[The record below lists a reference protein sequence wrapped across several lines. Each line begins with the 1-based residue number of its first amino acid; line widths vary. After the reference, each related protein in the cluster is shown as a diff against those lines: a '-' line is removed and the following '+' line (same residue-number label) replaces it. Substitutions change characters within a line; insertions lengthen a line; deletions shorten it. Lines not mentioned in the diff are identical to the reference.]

1 MRSQR
6 FRHEV
11 YDFSRGTV
19 GNLSDLK
26 LGKVNFLKRSSNV
39 VFTPTRGTRSRAG
52 SRAISSAT
60 LDKKPHS
67 LGKYM
72 STSGANKMFV
82 GAESSVYEA
91 GLASYAAQSLPIALN
106 GGPLSFEQLNDVLFC
121 AEHLGGHKPVCYIG
135 TSWEK
140 VELPIPVAGAVAVG
154 AGGNVDV
161 GTHHYRVRNLYTNGG
176 SKAYYVGSVV
186 LGVASIVN
194 FTLFPTVAPGGRA
207 DWRGWVLERTK
218 ANDPLGALGLYYRV
232 FEGNGATPSPYPDN
246 SADVNLWDAVTDGWY
261 TGPQEF
267 DGFIS
272 HRGRMFGWKGSLL
285 YPSWEIGGDAGTGI
299 MNFDPLNA
307 LRAGSDDGDTIL
319 AAKLQGARAV
329 IFKNRSSHFLEGS
342 DFDSFNV
349 VDIPDAGGI
358 AGPRCACTVN
368 GTTIVFYNEDGL
380 FIMRAS
386 TPEPFGWVEM
396 GEYISSV
403 NPARRS
409 SVVLTNVGN
418 RYLFM
423 SYSAG
428 VSLYNNEAI
437 MYDFNTRTW
446 SHFTE
451 FNAEDMLFQQDT
463 SFASSRIIVADGMDR
478 GAPPAHAYQLYSE
491 MSGQKLRRASNDT
504 GGVTIPARYELPSLD
519 GGSPTTWKD
528 LERVEVSLEGT
539 ATDYSVTIISDTG
552 ASFSATVRASGGGK
566 DWCEDV
572 AVHADDL
579 EWDVGEWGADDQVGG
594 TPIGVQKGML
604 GKRFSV
610 VISAFSGEV
619 TGVRGIAID
628 GRVRPERRKV

>member
-1 MRSQR
+1 MKSQR

-26 LGKVNFLKRSSNV
+26 LGKVNFLKRTDNV
-39 VFTPTRGTRSRAG
+39 VYTPTRGARSRAG

-60 LDKKPHS
+60 LTKQPHS
-67 LGKYM
+67 LGKYL

-82 GAESSVYEA
+82 GAETSVYEA
-91 GLASYAAQSLPIALN
+91 GVSSYTAQSLPLSLN
-106 GGPLSFEQLNDVLFC
+106 GGTLSFEQLNDVLFC

-140 VELPIPVAGAVAVG
+140 VELPAPVAGSVAIG

-161 GTHHYRVRNLYTNGG
+161 GVHHWRIRNRFTNGG
-176 SKAYYVGSVV
+176 SRAYYIGSLT

-194 FTLFPTVAPGGRA
+194 LTGFPTVAPGGRA
-207 DWRGWVLERTK
+207 DWRGWTLERTK
-218 ANDPLGALGLYYRV
+218 ANDPLGSNGRYYAV
-232 FEGNGATPSPYPDN
+232 FEGDGSTASPYQDN
-246 SADVNLWDAVTDGWY
+246 TADVNLWDAVTDGWY

-380 FIMRAS
+380 FIMRES
-386 TPEPFGWVEM
+386 TPAPFGWVEV
-396 GEYISSV
+396 GEYISNV
-403 NPARRS
+403 NPARRA

-428 VSLYNNEAI
+428 VSTINNEAV

-446 SHFTE
+446 SHFTQ
-451 FNAEDMLFQQDT
+451 FFAEDMLFQQDT
-463 SFASSRIIVADGMDR
+463 SFASSRIIVADGSDR
-478 GAPPAHAYQLYSE
+478 GTSPAHEYQLYSE
-491 MSGQKLRRASNDT
+491 LSGQKLRRASDDS
-504 GGVTIPARYELPSLD
+504 GGSTIPVRYELPSLD
-519 GGSPTTWKD
+519 GGEPTRWKD
-528 LERVEVSLEGT
+528 LERVEVALEGT
-539 ATDYSVTIISDTG
+539 ATDYSVTILSDAG
-552 ASFSATVRASGGGK
+552 GSFSATVRAEGGGK

-572 AVHADDL
+572 AAYDDDL
-579 EWDVGEWGADDQVGG
+579 EWDVGDWGPDDQIAG

-610 VISAFSGEV
+610 VITAYTGEV
-619 TGVRGIAID
+619 TGIRGIAID
-628 GRVRPERRKV
+628 GLYRPERRKV